1 MIESYWNGKVFLAS
15 ERKYTNTNVYVA
27 TIGTCLLDPL
37 QERLTQVHS
46 HLPVPASTPL
56 EHYHIGAL
64 KLSFPVLFPDSHWP
78 ILVGCSTTLI
88 ALGFE
93 DVPQAFLKR
102 CLTPFPSET
111 RLAQSSLFPHYLSQ
125 LLCLHQNLKA
135 LLASCFFLPFVTHGY
150 FPSKCL
156 AHLFPSWHLLFGGLK
171 RIHSI
176 LKSIFI
182 FTIISITSLKP
193 FQSSKQW
200 NKNNIISMKKNL

>member
-27 TIGTCLLDPL
+27 TIGTCLSDPL

-88 ALGFE
+88 ALWVWGCPTSFPE
-93 DVPQAFLKR
+93 TLFNSFSIWDSSCPVLFVSPLLITAPLLAPKSKGSS
-102 CLTPFPSET
+102 CL
-111 RLAQSSLFPHYLSQ
+111 LLFPPLCHSWVFSQ
-125 LLCLHQNLKA
+125 
-135 LLASCFFLPFVTHGY
+135 
-150 FPSKCL
+150 
-156 AHLFPSWHLLFGGLK
+156 
-171 RIHSI
+171 
-176 LKSIFI
+176 
-182 FTIISITSLKP
+182 
-193 FQSSKQW
+193 
-200 NKNNIISMKKNL
+200 